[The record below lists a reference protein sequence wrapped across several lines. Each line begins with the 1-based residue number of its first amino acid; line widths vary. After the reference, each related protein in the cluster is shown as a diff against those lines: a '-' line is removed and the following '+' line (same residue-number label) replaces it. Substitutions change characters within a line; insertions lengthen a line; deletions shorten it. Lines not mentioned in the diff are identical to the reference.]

1 MPLWSG
7 TSTFDLIRAE
17 PENVLQ
23 GQTFWNNRKLKE
35 VVIQI
40 HDHLLTSEGE
50 VSLSVVFFEG
60 EKAAVSILY
69 ATCSWNPGLDLQ

>member
-1 MPLWSG
+1 MFYKARLFG
-7 TSTFDLIRAE
+7 TT
-17 PENVLQ
+17 
-23 GQTFWNNRKLKE
+23 GKLKE

-69 ATCSWNPGLDLQ
+69 TTCT